1 MRPLRI
7 LHVMSCR
14 GWSSDAYWAAR
25 VVHELERVGHEAILC
40 CRAGTEERVVKRAR
54 EIGVNRIETLKLSSG
69 FRPGAVTADLRD
81 LACLLS
87 WLPQLDIVHVHRG
100 KEHWLAALA
109 NRISRSPRPLVRT
122 RHIAQVVRPSR
133 ANRWLYRK
141 ATDLV
146 ITVTH
151 AINRQY
157 VASGLLLPERV
168 VTLVGGVDTVRFH
181 PGVEGHPVRARLG
194 VPPGELLLGIVGG
207 LRVMKGHAVVVEAI
221 ARLAGDGIRLR
232 VLVVGRGPHEAVMRE
247 AIRRAGLDT
256 QFTFMGFV
264 SDLPQV
270 MAAMDIGLYVPL
282 ESEGMSRVVFEYL
295 AMGRPLIASRVG
307 IVPEV
312 LRNGRDAILV
322 PAGDPGVLALAIRR
336 LLADEPLRRA
346 LGTSGRQL
354 VEAHYSGARVAESLG
369 DHYARLL
376 QAPKR

>member
-1 MRPLRI
+1 VRI
-7 LHVMSCR
+7 
-14 GWSSDAYWAAR
+14 
-25 VVHELERVGHEAILC
+25 
-40 CRAGTEERVVKRAR
+40 
-54 EIGVNRIETLKLSSG
+54 
-69 FRPGAVTADLRD
+69 
-81 LACLLS
+81 
-87 WLPQLDIVHVHRG
+87 
-100 KEHWLAALA
+100 
-109 NRISRSPRPLVRT
+109 
-122 RHIAQVVRPSR
+122 RHIVQIVRPSR

-157 VASGLLLPERV
+157 VASRLLPHERV
-168 VTLVGGVDTVRFH
+168 VTLVGGVDTIRFH
-181 PGVEGHPVRARLG
+181 PGVEGHPVRSRLG
-194 VPPGELLLGIVGG
+194 VPPGDALLGMVSG
-207 LRVMKGHAVVVEAI
+207 LRVMKGHAVVVEAL
-221 ARLAGDGIRLR
+221 ARLARDGIRPR
-232 VLVVGRGPHEAVMRE
+232 VLVVGRGPHQAAIRE

-312 LRNGRDAILV
+312 LRDGRDAILV
-322 PAGDPGVLALAIRR
+322 PAGDSGALALAVRR

-346 LGTSGRQL
+346 LGTSGRRL
-354 VEAHYSGARVAESLG
+354 VEEHYSGARMAESLG
-369 DHYARLL
+369 DLYARLL